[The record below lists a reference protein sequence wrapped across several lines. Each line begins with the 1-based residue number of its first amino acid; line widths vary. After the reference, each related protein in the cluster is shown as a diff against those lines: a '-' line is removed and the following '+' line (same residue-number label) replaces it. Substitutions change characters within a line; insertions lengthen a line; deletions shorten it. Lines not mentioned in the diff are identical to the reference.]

1 MRRNRPPRGR
11 IPEDQLSSVYILVEK
26 AIQET
31 KPDGKTTD
39 QIFGEIY
46 TKFRTSVGYFNAGT
60 FESLKPLFRG
70 QLKLLNGTAVGN
82 ELNEIIC
89 ELYAEHVANEESI
102 MDLELCAI
110 IMDDCLLDA
119 KDVTRESAKVLTTL
133 DQISDDLNGENNV

>member
-1 MRRNRPPRGR
+1 MRVHIPRGN
-11 IPEDQLSSVYILVEK
+11 IPSSQLTKIYGIIEQ
-26 AIQET
+26 AIQNT
-31 KPDGKTTD
+31 DPDGKTTD
-39 QIFGEIY
+39 QIFGEIF
-46 TKFRTSVGYFNAGT
+46 TRFRSDISIYGAHET
-60 FESLKPLFRG
+60 LKPLFSGR
-70 QLKLLNGTAVGN
+70 LKHLNGTAVGN

-119 KDVTRESAKVLTTL
+119 KDVTRESTKVLTTL